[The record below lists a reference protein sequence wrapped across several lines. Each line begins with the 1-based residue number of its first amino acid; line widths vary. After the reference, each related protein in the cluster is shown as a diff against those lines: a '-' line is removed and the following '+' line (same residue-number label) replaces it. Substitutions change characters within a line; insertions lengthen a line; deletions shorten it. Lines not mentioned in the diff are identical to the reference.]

1 MTLRRLAGD
10 TLIYGTGYILG
21 KILSYL
27 LITVYLTWKFD
38 GEQAQYGLYT
48 DFYFYVALLLVLLT
62 LRMETTYFRFAS
74 DKENRE
80 ATFSQASIMLLCT
93 SLLWIV
99 LVIAGQTQMAN
110 VLEYPGFEKHV
121 VVLGIILA
129 LDVMVAVPFAALR
142 LEGRPMRYTILRL
155 LGIVINIIAVVFFLE
170 ILPALA
176 QKGVGWA
183 TQWYDHDDRLFYVFL
198 ANLLGSFLVF
208 CIFIPQYLRIRW
220 TWNGML
226 VKKMLKYA
234 LPLVVVGVAG
244 VINQSSYITFQKYIL
259 PDSLTE
265 NLSAGG
271 IYAAATR
278 LAILMSLFTTAFNY
292 AAEPF
297 FFQHAKSEGAR
308 QIYADVAK
316 AFTIAGCI
324 LMAMILLYI
333 DGIQLILGESYRSGL
348 SVVPVLLLGFLF
360 LGLYYNVSV
369 WYKVTD
375 RTRYGALI
383 SGSGAIITIV
393 LNIILIREFD
403 VVGSAWAALACYTFM
418 ILACYAIGRKYYPVP
433 YELGKI
439 ALPIVGVFLIYWINL
454 QLRGVFGDALW
465 KTMVM
470 NTVLLIVYVA
480 VLYKME
486 GKLIL
491 SIIKRSG

>member
-21 KILSYL
+21 KVLNYL

-74 DKENRE
+74 DKERRQS
-80 ATFSQASIMLLCT
+80 TFSQASLILLAT
-93 SLLWIV
+93 SAVWVILV
-99 LVIAGQTQMAN
+99 LAGQTQLAN
-110 VLEYPGFEKHV
+110 ALEYPGYEKHV
-121 VVLGIILA
+121 VVLGLIIA

-142 LEGRPMRYTILRL
+142 LEGRPIRYTWLRM
-155 LGIVINIIAVVFFLE
+155 LGILINIVAVIFFLE
-170 ILPALA
+170 VLPALA
-176 QKGVGWA
+176 KQGIGWA
-183 TQWYDHDDRLFYVFL
+183 EAWYNHDDRLYYVFL
-198 ANLLGSFLVF
+198 SNLLGSLVVF
-208 CIFIPQYLRIRW
+208 GIFIPQFLRIRW
-220 TWNGML
+220 AWDTVL
-226 VKKMLKYA
+226 LKKMMAYA

-265 NLSAGG
+265 NLTAGG

-278 LAILMSLFTTAFNY
+278 VAILMSLFTTAFNY

-297 FFQHAKSEGAR
+297 FFQHAKSEGAK
-308 QIYADVAK
+308 QIYAEVAK

-324 LMAMILLYI
+324 LMAGILLYL
-333 DGIQLILGESYRSGL
+333 DGVQLLLGESYRSGL
-348 SVVPVLLLGFLF
+348 HVVPILLLGFLF

-375 RTRYGALI
+375 KTHIGALI
-383 SGSGAIITIV
+383 STCASVITIV
-393 LNIILIREFD
+393 LNILLLPAFH
-403 VVGSAWAALACYTFM
+403 VVGSAWAALACYAFM
-418 ILACYAIGRKYYPVP
+418 IVACYLIGRRYYPVP
-433 YELGKI
+433 YDLKRILIPI
-439 ALPIVGVFLIYWINL
+439 AGALLIYWISL
-454 QLRGVFGDALW
+454 QLRGIFGDALW
-465 KTMVM
+465 KTLLT
-470 NTVLLIVYVA
+470 NTVLFIAYVA

-491 SIIKRSG
+491 SIIRK